1 MCFRS
6 ARLGAELLLA
16 GARARRVCYSNLSN
30 KYQSSLAA
38 TAQLTKSIFYIGS
51 AHNIEQKA
59 QEKIMNEVKHKK
71 TKLYE
76 EQHKTIKKESRKTIK
91 KESSASAT
99 YIIELASEKG
109 ALC

>member
-6 ARLGAELLLA
+6 ARLGAEILLA

-30 KYQSSLAA
+30 KYQSSLAASA

-71 TKLYE
+71 TEWYE
-76 EQHKTIKKESRKTIK
+76 EHI
-91 KESSASAT
+91 
-99 YIIELASEKG
+99 YI
-109 ALC
+109 